1 MFIVLPPLFL
11 DSTTS
16 GKIYLISIYSL
27 FLPFDALYHY
37 FLMVYISLNLGTEFV
52 WLDILCLPVKQVS
65 NNPDRKTL
73 LKRVYLPTFRLN
85 HEIFYLGREF
95 GPYGWKDE
103 LHWTLKN
110 VAGMGKSTLGD
121 VGDAR

>member
-1 MFIVLPPLFL
+1 MFFVLPPLFL
-11 DSTTS
+11 ILQHQ

-27 FLPFDALYHY
+27 FLLFDALYHY
-37 FLMVYISLNLGTEFV
+37 FLMVYISLDLGAEFV
-52 WLDILCLPVKQVS
+52 WLDILCFPGKQVS

-95 GPYGWKDE
+95 IPYGWKDE
-103 LHWTLKN
+103 PHWTL
-110 VAGMGKSTLGD
+110 
-121 VGDAR
+121 